1 MISCNISC
9 LPHERDAL
17 LAFKNELHH
26 PFLWQGFNCCEWRG
40 VECSSHTSNVIK
52 LHLAN
57 PSENGEDYWSSE
69 GNGRLTTD
77 LFQLKQLQHL
87 DLSFNHLTGVL
98 PKELRHLDLRFNH
111 FEGEIPNHFVSL
123 HKLAYLNL
131 SMAGFNGTIPY
142 QLGNLSQ
149 LAFLDL
155 SQTYVYEFGIEI
167 PVGAEIY
174 SPSLVWTEK
183 LRKLKYLSLS
193 GVVLN
198 MTGKQLEGPL
208 SHLHNLQHLHLA
220 FCMLSGHIPN
230 AIQNLTFLSHLQLG
244 SNSFEGSM
252 PLWLANMTR
261 LVSLSFYGSQLN
273 GSFPLSLSHLPTLKK
288 LNL

>member
-17 LAFKNELHH
+17 LSFKNELHH
-26 PFLWQGFNCCEWRG
+26 PFLWQGFNCCDWRG

-57 PSENGEDYWSSE
+57 PSESVEDYWSSE

-98 PKELRHLDLRFNH
+98 PKGLFALQELRHLDLSFNH

-155 SQTYVYEFGIEI
+155 SRTYVSEFRIRKAIGRT
-167 PVGAEIY
+167 PFS
-174 SPSLVWTEK
+174 SPQS
-183 LRKLKYLSLS
+183 
-193 GVVLN
+193 
-198 MTGKQLEGPL
+198 
-208 SHLHNLQHLHLA
+208 
-220 FCMLSGHIPN
+220 
-230 AIQNLTFLSHLQLG
+230 
-244 SNSFEGSM
+244 
-252 PLWLANMTR
+252 
-261 LVSLSFYGSQLN
+261 
-273 GSFPLSLSHLPTLKK
+273 PTPPP
-288 LNL
+288 